1 MNSFLEKLLNYYH
14 LSPQDYNEI
23 TRDFNLVDLEN
34 PNNFLNIQEAVT
46 LIKKSLSND
55 EKIMVYGD
63 YDVDGICSTSIM
75 VNTLTLLGGQR
86 GYYLPSR
93 YVDGYGI
100 NLSRAQQIADKGYN
114 LVILVDNGVHQHE
127 AVSFLLD
134 KGIKVLIID
143 HHDFEKN
150 PDQRAILVHPY
161 LKKEKNVLNC
171 ASYVA
176 FMVSRLLLDGI
187 NEKNLIL
194 AMTATISDMMELKSY
209 NRILV
214 RLGIKILNSNKNNS
228 LWKLTNQSYIDEK
241 VLGFDIIP
249 KLNAYGRMMEK
260 PVISRLVEFV
270 LNDDSTLVEE
280 IIAVNEKR
288 KNLLRKEIK
297 LLPDFTDV
305 HLIVYYKKDL
315 KEGLVGLLAGQLANL
330 YHKVSIVLTDSSE
343 NGVIKG
349 SIRTANDFNI
359 LLLLDEEKPY
369 LLTGG
374 GHHSAGGLS
383 LKKEDL
389 SKFVETGNLFMGNQI
404 IEEKAEEYID
414 VSENE
419 ITLENLQIIETLK
432 PFGQGFPEPLLG
444 IKVKTSTLYAIGK
457 ENQHLKVS
465 SPTFSAIGFNLKK
478 PENCDTCLLLGNLEK
493 NEFNSRVTPQLR
505 ILKIKP

>member
-1 MNSFLEKLLNYYH
+1 M
-14 LSPQDYNEI
+14 
-23 TRDFNLVDLEN
+23 TRDIDTFDLED
-34 PNNFLNIQEAVT
+34 PNNFFNIQEAAS
-46 LIKKSLSND
+46 LIKDALSKN

-75 VNTLTLLGGQR
+75 VNTLNLLGGKR

-100 NLSRAQQIADKGYN
+100 NLTRAQQIADKGYN
-114 LVILVDNGVHQHE
+114 LVILVDNGVHQDE
-127 AVSFLLD
+127 AVHFLLD
-134 KGIKVLIID
+134 REIKVLILD
-143 HHDFEKN
+143 HHDFERS
-150 PDQRAILVHPY
+150 PDQRAIIVHPY

-187 NEKNLIL
+187 DEKNLIL

-214 RLGIKILNSNKNNS
+214 RVGIKALNSNKNNS
-228 LWKLTNQSYIDEK
+228 LWKLTNQAYIDEK

-260 PVISRLVEFV
+260 AVISRLVEFV
-270 LNDDSTLVEE
+270 LNDDSNIAEE

-288 KNLLRKEIK
+288 KILLRQEIK
-297 LLPDFTDV
+297 LIPDFKDA

-343 NGVIKG
+343 KGVIKG

-359 LLLLDEEKPY
+359 LSLLEEEKSY

-389 SKFVETGNLFMGNQI
+389 TSFIETGNLFMGKQS
-404 IEEKAEEYID
+404 IEEKVDEYID
-414 VSENE
+414 ISENE
-419 ITLENLQIIETLK
+419 ITLENIQTIETFK

-444 IKVKTSTLYAIGK
+444 IRINTSFLSPIGK
-457 ENQHLKVS
+457 ENQHLKVNNQS
-465 SPTFSAIGFNLKK
+465 FSAIGFNMKK
-478 PENCDTCLLLGNLEK
+478 PENAETCLLLGNLEK
-493 NEFNSRVTPQLR
+493 NVFNSHITPQLR
-505 ILKIKP
+505 IIKIKP